1 MKSTPTH
8 TMKLNKSKQIIA
20 AATSL
25 AMLSSAYG
33 APKDTPVPS
42 GETSPA
48 QQTNKEG
55 AQEKTAK
62 DTIDSLCDAEI
73 ALMKKQ
79 VDILGTV
86 KDTTSAHKAAKSLDK
101 QSDQFIAVNNRL
113 IALSPSDAQTDRYD
127 QKIAAAEK
135 SMKKDWV
142 KHMRFISRKPE
153 LRTIIGKAM
162 RDHQIKRTKAES
174 KN

>member
-1 MKSTPTH
+1 
-8 TMKLNKSKQIIA
+8 MKLNKPKQIIA
-20 AATSL
+20 AAASL

-33 APKDTPVPS
+33 AAKDTPAPS
-42 GETSPA
+42 GDTPTA
-48 QQTNKEG
+48 QPTNKEG
-55 AQEKTAK
+55 AQEKTVK

-86 KDTTSAHKAAKSLDK
+86 KDTTSANKAAKALDK
-101 QSDQFIAVNNRL
+101 LGDQFIAVNKRL
-113 IALSPSDAQTDRYD
+113 IALSPSDAETDRYD
-127 QKIAAAEK
+127 QKIEAAEQ

-142 KHMRFISRKPE
+142 KHMRFISRKPD
-153 LRTIIGKAM
+153 LRVIIGKAI
-162 RDHQIKRTKAES
+162 RDYEIKRTKAES